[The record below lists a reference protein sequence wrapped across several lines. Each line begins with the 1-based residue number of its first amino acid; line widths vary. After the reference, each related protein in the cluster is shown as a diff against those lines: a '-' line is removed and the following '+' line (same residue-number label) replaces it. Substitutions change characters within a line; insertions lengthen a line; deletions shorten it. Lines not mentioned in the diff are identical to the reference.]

1 MPPKTRIVIIGASYA
16 GIGLA
21 QSLLKT
27 IPNINVVIINPSDMF
42 FFNIA
47 SPRIL
52 AKPTAFKSDQ
62 YLLPIVKVFA
72 HAPAG
77 AFEFIQGHA
86 VDINPGSKIV
96 VVANKG
102 NIAFDYLVI
111 ASGSSTAS
119 STAHGSTL
127 VPFKPTGEKD
137 LEASINAAQREIA
150 GAKSVV
156 IGGAGAVGVEFAG
169 ELAEASNARKTDI
182 ALISSTWHVLP
193 ALKKTASERAEEI
206 LTGKG
211 VKLVRGR
218 KVVRSTQ
225 DATSGK
231 WKIRLDDGQT
241 MEADVYISTTG
252 VLPNNKFIPSQYLD
266 SRGWVSVDSEM
277 RVKGTTTMY
286 AIGDITS
293 HSARLLLKAQEQI
306 PVLTCNLKAD
316 ILGQGKRK
324 RYTPDDKV
332 MMIVPVGSSSGT
344 GQMFGM
350 VPWGKLVAMIK
361 GKDFFVSKAKDM
373 IGMKKIH

>member
-1 MPPKTRIVIIGASYA
+1 MSPNSTRIVIIGASYA

-21 QSLLKT
+21 QSLLRT
-27 IPNINVVIINPSDMF
+27 IPNIHIVIINPSDTF

-52 AKPTAFKSDQ
+52 AKPTAYKSDQ
-62 YLLPIVKVFA
+62 YLLSIVKAFA

-86 VDINPGSKIV
+86 VDINPDSKTV

-111 ASGSSTAS
+111 ASGSSTPS

-127 VPFKPTGEKD
+127 APFKPTGERD
-137 LEASINAAQREIA
+137 LEAQINAAQHEIA
-150 GAKSVV
+150 RARSVI

-169 ELAEASNARKTDI
+169 ELAEALNARKTDI

-193 ALKKTASERAEEI
+193 ALKKAASQKAESI
-206 LTGKG
+206 LTEKG
-211 VKLVRGR
+211 VKLVRAR
-218 KVVRSTQ
+218 KVVRATQ
-225 DATSGK
+225 DATSRK
-231 WKIRLDDGQT
+231 WKVDLDDGQT

-252 VLPNNKFIPSQYLD
+252 VVPNNKFIPPQYLD
-266 SRGWVSVDSEM
+266 SKGWVSVDSEM
-277 RVKGTTTMY
+277 RVKGSTSMY

-306 PVLTCNLKAD
+306 PVVACNLRAD

-324 RYTPDDKV
+324 RYMADDKV

-361 GKDFFVSKAKDM
+361 GKDFFVSKAKEM
-373 IGMKKIH
+373 IGMK

>member
-1 MPPKTRIVIIGASYA
+1 MSPNARIVIIGASYA

-27 IPNINVVIINPSDMF
+27 IPNIHVVIINPSDTF

-52 AKPTAFKSDQ
+52 AKPTAYKSDQ
-62 YLLPIVKVFA
+62 YLLSIVKAFA

-86 VDINPGSKIV
+86 VDINPDSKTV

-111 ASGSSTAS
+111 ASGSSTPS

-127 VPFKPTGEKD
+127 VPFKPTGEND
-137 LEASINAAQREIA
+137 LEAQISAAQSKIA
-150 GAKSVV
+150 RAKSVI

-169 ELAEASNARKTDI
+169 ELAEALNARKTDI
-182 ALISSTWHVLP
+182 ALVSSTWHVLP
-193 ALKKTASERAEEI
+193 TLKKAASQRAENI
-206 LTGKG
+206 LTEKG
-211 VKLVRGR
+211 VKLVRAR

-231 WKIRLDDGQT
+231 WKVDLDDGQT

-252 VLPNNKFIPSQYLD
+252 VVPNNKFIPSQYLD
-266 SRGWVSVDSEM
+266 SKGWVSVDSEM
-277 RVKGTTTMY
+277 RVMGSTSMY

-293 HSARLLLKAQEQI
+293 HPARLLLKAQEQI
-306 PVLTCNLKAD
+306 PVVACNLKAD

-324 RYTPDDKV
+324 RYTVDDKV
-332 MMIVPVGSSSGT
+332 MMVVPVGSFSGT

-350 VPWGKLVAMIK
+350 VPWGKLVAMTK
-361 GKDFFVSKAKDM
+361 GKDFFISKAKEM
-373 IGMKKIH
+373 IGMK